1 MDITVKN
8 VPEAIHRVL
17 KREAKKQG
25 RTLNAEIIQVLATAA
40 VKRSGGGN

>member
-8 VPEAIHRVL
+8 IPDSIYQML
-17 KREAKKQG
+17 KREAKKHG
-25 RTLNAEIIQVLATAA
+25 RTLNAEIIQVLPPPR